1 LDYYG
6 SMTRFPFAA
15 GVLLL
20 LALAQTACAQ
30 TPAAPATDTAAEPPP
45 KPTALDAELFYQL
58 LLGELDAQG
67 AEPAAGYALML
78 DAARKTNDPALYRR
92 AVDMAFQARSGDA
105 ALQAAKAWKQ
115 AFPTSRE
122 ANRYV
127 LQILVALNRVPE
139 SADPLK
145 AEIALADPKE
155 RNAALG
161 AVPRIYAR
169 VSDKKQAAAVV
180 EQALADYL
188 TQPATAAAAWTAVGR
203 LRLAA
208 EDHAGALEAA
218 RRGQAI
224 SPRSEGPALLALELM
239 DPKLP
244 QAEEIVK
251 RYMEGKPLPE
261 MRMGYARALLDA
273 QRYGEAS
280 QQLKIVTTEKPDY
293 PEAWLVQGTLQ
304 LQDNQD
310 AAAEASLKR
319 YVELAKAQRSGEEKS
334 RGLAQAYLS
343 LSRIAEKRKDYAM
356 AGAWL
361 DHIDNQQ
368 DLIAAQQRRASI
380 LARQGK
386 LEEGRKLLRSLPERN
401 PGDARLK
408 LLAETQLLRDNQKY
422 KAAYDLLAKA
432 NAKPPIDPDL
442 LYDQAMLAEK
452 MNDLPDMERLL
463 RQVIAAKPDYQHA
476 YNALGYSLAERNLR
490 LPEAKELVQK
500 ALALAPGDPYISD
513 SLAWVEYRMGN
524 KAEALRILDTAYKA
538 RPDADI
544 AAHLGEVLW
553 SMGQRDRAQ
562 AIWKEGLL
570 LNSENDTLQ
579 ETLKRLHVK
588 P

>member
-1 LDYYG
+1 
-6 SMTRFPFAA
+6 
-15 GVLLL
+15 
-20 LALAQTACAQ
+20 
-30 TPAAPATDTAAEPPP
+30 
-45 KPTALDAELFYQL
+45 
-58 LLGELDAQG
+58 
-67 AEPAAGYALML
+67 
-78 DAARKTNDPALYRR
+78 
-92 AVDMAFQARSGDA
+92 
-105 ALQAAKAWKQ
+105 
-115 AFPTSRE
+115 
-122 ANRYV
+122 
-127 LQILVALNRVPE
+127 
-139 SADPLK
+139 
-145 AEIALADPKE
+145 
-155 RNAALG
+155 
-161 AVPRIYAR
+161 
-169 VSDKKQAAAVV
+169 
-180 EQALADYL
+180 
-188 TQPATAAAAWTAVGR
+188 
-203 LRLAA
+203 
-208 EDHAGALEAA
+208 
-218 RRGQAI
+218 
-224 SPRSEGPALLALELM
+224 
-239 DPKLP
+239 
-244 QAEEIVK
+244 
-251 RYMEGKPLPE
+251 

-319 YVELAKAQRSGEEKS
+319 YVELAQAQHSGEEKS

-579 ETLKRLHVK
+579 ETLKRLHVR